1 MEEMVEEN
9 VSSSYTSLSDIM
21 EDHDP
26 NNVSW
31 LELPIKNQLL
41 KCAASAYLRP
51 ISMPSPVPNKGF
63 IYSFAA
69 FFNTLL
75 DPFIHCLSLTTRLGC
90 TQKEMDQNSEA

>member
-9 VSSSYTSLSDIM
+9 VSSYTSLSDIM
-21 EDHDP
+21 EDHDDDP

-51 ISMPSPVPNKGF
+51 MSMPSNVPNKGF
-63 IYSFAA
+63 TYPFVA

-75 DPFIHCLSLTTRLGC
+75 YPFIGCLSLTTSLGC
-90 TQKEMDQNSEA
+90 AKDAKL